1 MESGAAGTP
10 VVRLSHWEGQ
20 GTQATMGL
28 LSLVFKVFAC
38 SGKWLGSDHANSS
51 PVQASDELDVG
62 AGAEGLG
69 KGEDSPSAW

>member
-1 MESGAAGTP
+1 MAKDGKRSSWDICGQAVPLGRAGD
-10 VVRLSHWEGQ
+10 
-20 GTQATMGL
+20 QATMEL

-62 AGAEGLG
+62 A
-69 KGEDSPSAW
+69 